1 MIAHDLGSLRL
12 KLQYTS
18 DEVINSK
25 HYDQLLNLVL
35 QSPGVRVRRPS
46 EFKRAQPLSAAALH
60 LISLTVTDFFPFK
73 RRL

>member
-35 QSPGVRVRRPS
+35 QSPGVKVRR
-46 EFKRAQPLSAAALH
+46 LS
-60 LISLTVTDFFPFK
+60 
-73 RRL
+73 